1 MVICPVVE
9 RYWICHL
16 IIAHFLFR
24 DIYNTTVTDSHTFV
38 ESFNLFLNIYRSMVN
53 NVYATS
59 VNFYN
64 ISRHE
69 LIAWV
74 NSSLQTNL
82 TKIEEMCTGA
92 AYAQL
97 TDMCFR
103 GKIPLK
109 RIKWNSKHDIDWIS
123 NWKIIQTAWKNIGID
138 KPIPVD
144 SLLKGKFQ
152 DNFEFLQWF
161 KKFFDANYDGAP
173 YNAEEVRGYE
183 PIPAVNSTRTTPM
196 SNKFSTTSKTASSG
210 SKSGGNVTVA
220 ADSKLLKDG
229 GDSQN
234 ENILCNSKVDGSAK
248 ENNSKA
254 MKDCIDEYKKKIATL
269 ESENV
274 ELSDELQK
282 MSASLLTMEH
292 ERDYYYNRLK
302 MIEIMVADLSEDDK
316 IDVGQIKKIL
326 YTDDDQLAE
335 GPIEYLNEDA
345 KTTIIEDKLPAEE
358 GSKFKIDE
366 EEIDKLLENANFLDD
381 TETF

>member
-1 MVICPVVE
+1 
-9 RYWICHL
+9 
-16 IIAHFLFR
+16 
-24 DIYNTTVTDSHTFV
+24 
-38 ESFNLFLNIYRSMVN
+38 MVN

-161 KKFFDANYDGAP
+161 KKFFDANYDGTP
-173 YNAEEVRGYE
+173 YNAEEVRSYE
-183 PIPAVNSTRTTPM
+183 LIPAVNSTRTTPV
-196 SNKFSTTSKTASSG
+196 SNKFSTTTKTTPSGLKSSG
-210 SKSGGNVTVA
+210 NSSVA

-234 ENILCNSKVDGSAK
+234 ENILCSNSKVDGSAK

-254 MKDCIDEYKKKIATL
+254 MKDCIEEYKKKIVTL
-269 ESENV
+269 EGENA

-302 MIEIMVADLSEDDK
+302 MIEIMVADLNEGDK

-335 GPIEYLNEDA
+335 DSVDYLNEDA
-345 KTTIIEDKLPAEE
+345 KTTIIEDKLPVEE
-358 GSKFKIDE
+358 SSKFKIDE

>member
-1 MVICPVVE
+1 
-9 RYWICHL
+9 
-16 IIAHFLFR
+16 
-24 DIYNTTVTDSHTFV
+24 
-38 ESFNLFLNIYRSMVN
+38 MVN

-59 VNFYN
+59 ANFYN

-74 NSSLQTNL
+74 NSSLQANL

-109 RIKWNSKHDIDWIS
+109 RIKWNSKHEIDWIS
-123 NWKIIQTAWKNIGID
+123 NWKIIQTSWKNIGID

-161 KKFFDANYDGAP
+161 KKFFDANYDESP
-173 YNAEEVRGYE
+173 YNAEETRNFE
-183 PIPAVNSTRTTPM
+183 PIPAANSTKTTPA
-196 SNKFSTTSKTASSG
+196 SNKTSTSNKTASNI
-210 SKSGGNVTVA
+210 SKNVRNSTNISCNNTSKESEDLKKGEVLSNCKKDDGKDCTV
-220 ADSKLLKDG
+220 KD
-229 GDSQN
+229 
-234 ENILCNSKVDGSAK
+234 K
-248 ENNSKA
+248 
-254 MKDCIDEYKKKIATL
+254 KDCIDEYKKENATL
-269 ESENV
+269 EKEV
-274 ELSDELQK
+274 AELTDELQK

-302 MIEIMVADLSEDDK
+302 MIEIMITDLEENSQIEAGK
-316 IDVGQIKKIL
+316 IKKIL
-326 YTDDDQLAE
+326 YTDDDQLNGE
-335 GPIEYLNEDA
+335 CDDDVNEDA
-345 KTTIIEDKLPAEE
+345 KTTIIDTKSGNGEKILSNEDKE
-358 GSKFKIDE
+358 KFKIDDNE
-366 EEIDKLLENANFLDD
+366 VEKLLHNTNFLDE